1 MVTYNQNHTAMKN
14 YVLFL
19 MLLGT
24 AFLVSS
30 CQKEVITPEP
40 PAPTADLKT
49 VQVSHDFNWKTYTDY
64 KLTLN
69 SSQGSGIVSVADP
82 DGKVYQKVFLRRN
95 IPFTVK
101 FTAPT
106 AQKSIQIVFLG
117 QRMELN
123 LSSANLS
130 YSFK

>member
-1 MVTYNQNHTAMKN
+1 MKN
-14 YVLFL
+14 RILFL
-19 MLLGT
+19 ALLGT
-24 AFLVSS
+24 TFLVSS
-30 CQKEVITPEP
+30 CQKEVVTPDP
-40 PAPTADLKT
+40 PSPTADLKT
-49 VQVSHDFNWKTYTDY
+49 VQVSHEFNWKTYTDY

-69 SSQGSGIVSVADP
+69 SSQGSGIVSIADM
-82 DGKVYQKVFLRRN
+82 DGKVFQKVFLRRN

-106 AQKSIQIVFLG
+106 AQKSIQLVFLG
-117 QRMELN
+117 QSVELS